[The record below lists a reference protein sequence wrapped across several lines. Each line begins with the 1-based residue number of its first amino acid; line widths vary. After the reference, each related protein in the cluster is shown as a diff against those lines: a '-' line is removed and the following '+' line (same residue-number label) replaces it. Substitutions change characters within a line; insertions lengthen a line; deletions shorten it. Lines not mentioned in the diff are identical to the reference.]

1 MKEEWKEEYERYREN
16 LKHFML
22 AVFAKD
28 KTIALTDSEFEDLF
42 FAFKRG
48 EKHQN
53 FDYLYQV
60 YQNLW
65 TTAFEH
71 LPKGMAKSNEERK
84 EAQNIS
90 DTLEFCLMPLL
101 CQCCSSNYSGMY
113 YMDDYQH
120 SAACVVI
127 SGTPYEEHSE
137 LYNKMTHCEPC
148 YNREYGDDEG
158 NGGIALEA

>member
-1 MKEEWKEEYERYREN
+1 MKEEWKEEYERYREY
-16 LKHFML
+16 LKHFIL
-22 AVFAKD
+22 ALFAKD

-60 YQNLW
+60 YDNLW
-65 TTAFEH
+65 KT
-71 LPKGMAKSNEERK
+71 EERK
-84 EAQNIS
+84 ESRNIS
-90 DTLEFCLMPLL
+90 DILEFCLMPLL